1 MAGLNYITA
10 SFGEE
15 IKTWEENYQQSKCRR
30 RACSAAAFSYSRSYL
45 KQYRGLSGIS
55 NPL

>member
-10 SFGEE
+10 SFRKKK
-15 IKTWEENYQQSKCRR
+15 KTGKDHPNKLK
-30 RACSAAAFSYSRSYL
+30 SALRVSSGAAFSYSGSYL